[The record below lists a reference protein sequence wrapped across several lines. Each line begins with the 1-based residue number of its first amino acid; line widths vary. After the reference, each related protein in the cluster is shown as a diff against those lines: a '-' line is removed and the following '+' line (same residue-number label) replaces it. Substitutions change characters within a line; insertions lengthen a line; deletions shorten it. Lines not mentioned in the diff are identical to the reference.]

1 MRQLLNMLFIT
12 KPEVYIGL
20 NGENVTVREGNE
32 IIARYPLHN
41 IEGIVCFSNLGM
53 SPQLMEKCV
62 EQNISICFLTPT
74 GRFRAKVIGETRGNV
89 LLRKKQYRVADNEEA
104 CLEIARNFILGK
116 VYNEKWLLERY
127 IRQYALRIPA
137 EQMKTAS
144 SKLSDFMHQ
153 IEKCES
159 LEQLRGF
166 EGSAQVVYFGEF
178 DHMILNQKEDFFFHD
193 RNKRP
198 PEDRV
203 NSLLSFAYTLL
214 SNDIAA
220 ALETVGLDPYVG
232 FMHQDRPGRASLAND
247 LIEELRAPIADRF
260 VLSLI
265 NRNQLRPDDFEINE
279 NKSVYIKDSARRTFI
294 SAWQMNKQE
303 ELTHPYLCE
312 KISWGLVPYSQALL
326 LARYL
331 RGDIDQYPPFF
342 WK

>member
-1 MRQLLNMLFIT
+1 MRQLLNMLFVT
-12 KPEVYIGL
+12 KPDIYLGL
-20 NGENVTVREGNE
+20 NGENIVVRENDN

-41 IEGIVCFSNLGM
+41 LEGIVSFSNLGV

-62 EQNISICFLTPT
+62 SQNISICFLTPT
-74 GRFRAKVIGETRGNV
+74 GRFRARVIGETRGNV
-89 LLRKKQYRVADNEEA
+89 LLRKKQYRMADHKDECLGIA
-104 CLEIARNFILGK
+104 CNFILGK

-127 IRQYALRIPA
+127 IRQYPMRIPV
-137 EQMKTAS
+137 EEMKKAS
-144 SKLSDFMHQ
+144 SSLSDYMRE
-153 IEKCES
+153 IVDS
-159 LEQLRGF
+159 NTMDQLRGF
-166 EGSAQVVYFGEF
+166 EGSAQLVYFNEF
-178 DHMILNQKEDFFFHD
+178 DHMIMNQKEAFYFHG
-193 RNKRP
+193 RRKRP

-214 SNDIAA
+214 ANDITS

-265 NRNQLRPDDFEINE
+265 NRKQLQADDFDIKENE
-279 NKSVYIKDSARRTFI
+279 SVYIKESARRTFI
-294 SAWQMNKQE
+294 SEWQKRKQE
-303 ELTHPYLCE
+303 ELTHPFLGE
-312 KISWGLVPYSQALL
+312 KMSWGLVPYAQALL

-331 RGDIDQYPPFF
+331 RGDLDQYPPFF

>member
-20 NGENVTVREGNE
+20 NGENVVVREDDKL
-32 IIARYPLHN
+32 IARYPLHN
-41 IEGIVCFSNLGM
+41 LEGIVCFSNLGM

-62 EQNISICFLTPT
+62 NQNISICFLTPT
-74 GRFRAKVIGETRGNV
+74 GRFRARVIGETRGNV
-89 LLRKKQYRVADNEEA
+89 LLRKKQYQVAEHKEE
-104 CLEIARNFILGK
+104 CINIAHNFILGK

-127 IRQYALRIPA
+127 IRQYTLRVPID
-137 EQMKTAS
+137 QMKVIS
-144 SKLSDFMHQ
+144 IKLSDYMHE
-153 IEKCES
+153 IENCEN
-159 LEQLRGF
+159 LDQLRGF
-166 EGSAQVVYFGEF
+166 EGSAQVIYYSAF
-178 DHMILNQKEDFFFHD
+178 DHMILNQKENFYFHG
-193 RNKRP
+193 RSKRP

-232 FMHQDRPGRASLAND
+232 FMHQDRPGRPSLAND
-247 LIEELRAPIADRF
+247 MIEELRAPIADRF

-265 NRNQLRPDDFEINE
+265 NRNQLQADDFEINE
-279 NKSVYIKDSARRTFI
+279 NKSVYIKDSARKTFI
-294 SAWQMNKQE
+294 SAWQKNKQE
-303 ELTHPYLCE
+303 ELTHPYLNE
-312 KISWGLVPYSQALL
+312 KISWGLVPYTQALL

>member
-1 MRQLLNMLFIT
+1 MRQLLNVLFIT

-20 NGENVTVREGNE
+20 NGENITVKEDDV

-41 IEGIVCFSNLGM
+41 LEGIVCFSNMGM
-53 SPQLMEKCV
+53 SPVLMEKCV

-74 GRFRAKVIGETRGNV
+74 GRFRARVIGETRGNV
-89 LLRKKQYRVADNEEA
+89 LLRKKQYRVAEKEEES
-104 CLEIARNFILGK
+104 LGIARNFILGK
-116 VYNEKWLLERY
+116 VYNEKWQLERY
-127 IRQYALRIPA
+127 IRQYPLRVPV
-137 EQMKTAS
+137 EELEKAS
-144 SKLSDFMHQ
+144 ERLSNYMQEIGASENLD
-153 IEKCES
+153 
-159 LEQLRGF
+159 QLRGF
-166 EGSAQVVYFGEF
+166 EGMAQVIYFGSF
-178 DHMILNQKEDFFFHD
+178 DHMILNQKEGFYFHD
-193 RNKRP
+193 RSKRP

-214 SNDIAA
+214 VNDITA

-265 NRNQLRPDDFEINE
+265 NRKQLQGDDFEIND

-294 SAWQMNKQE
+294 SEWQKNKQE
-303 ELTHPYLCE
+303 ELTHPYLND
-312 KISWGLVPYSQALL
+312 KISWGLVPYAQALL

>member
-1 MRQLLNMLFIT
+1 MRQLLNVLFIT

-20 NGENVTVREGNE
+20 NGENITVKEE
-32 IIARYPLHN
+32 DAIIARYPLHN
-41 IEGIVCFSNLGM
+41 LEGIVCFSNMGM
-53 SPQLMEKCV
+53 SPALMEKCT

-74 GRFRAKVIGETRGNV
+74 GRFRARVIGETRGNV
-89 LLRKKQYRVADNEEA
+89 LLRKKQYRIADREEESLKIA
-104 CLEIARNFILGK
+104 CNFILGK
-116 VYNEKWLLERY
+116 VYNEKWQLERY
-127 IRQYALRIPA
+127 IRQYPLRVPV
-137 EQMKTAS
+137 EEMENAS
-144 SKLSDFMHQ
+144 ARLSGYMREIAACANLD
-153 IEKCES
+153 
-159 LEQLRGF
+159 QLRGY
-166 EGSAQVVYFGEF
+166 EGTAQVAYFSAF
-178 DHMILNQKEDFFFHD
+178 DHMILNQKELFYFND
-193 RNKRP
+193 RSKRP

-214 SNDIAA
+214 ANDITA

-265 NRNQLRPDDFEINE
+265 NRKQLQADNFEIND
-279 NKSVYIKDSARRTFI
+279 NKSVYIKDAARRTFI
-294 SAWQMNKQE
+294 SEWQKNKQE
-303 ELTHPYLCE
+303 ELTHPYLNE

>member
-1 MRQLLNMLFIT
+1 MRQLLNVLFIT
-12 KPEVYIGL
+12 KPEVYVGL
-20 NGENVTVREGNE
+20 NGENITIKEDDT

-41 IEGIVCFSNLGM
+41 LEGVVCFSNMGM
-53 SPQLMEKCV
+53 SPALMEKCV

-74 GRFRAKVIGETRGNV
+74 GRFRARMIGETRGNV
-89 LLRKKQYRVADNEEA
+89 LLRKRQYRVADKEEES
-104 CLEIARNFILGK
+104 LNIARNFILGK
-116 VYNEKWLLERY
+116 VYNEKWQLERY
-127 IRQYALRIPA
+127 IRQYPLRIPV
-137 EQMKTAS
+137 EEMEKAS
-144 SKLSDFMHQ
+144 ARLSSYMNEIGTCCNLD
-153 IEKCES
+153 
-159 LEQLRGF
+159 QLRGY
-166 EGSAQVVYFGEF
+166 EGTAQVAYFGAF
-178 DHMILNQKEDFFFHD
+178 DHMILNQKSEFYFHD
-193 RNKRP
+193 RSKRP

-214 SNDIAA
+214 ANDITA

-265 NRNQLRPDDFEINE
+265 NRKQLQADDFEIND

-294 SAWQMNKQE
+294 SEWQKNKQE
-303 ELTHPYLCE
+303 ELTHPYLNE

-326 LARYL
+326 LARHL
-331 RGDIDQYPPFF
+331 RGDIEQYPPFF

>member
-20 NGENVTVREGNE
+20 SGENITVREENN

-41 IEGIVCFSNLGM
+41 LEGIVCFSNLGM
-53 SPQLMEKCV
+53 SPSLMEKCV

-74 GRFRAKVIGETRGNV
+74 GRFRARVIGETRGNV
-89 LLRKKQYRVADNEEA
+89 LLRKKQYHVADKEDE
-104 CLEIARNFILGK
+104 CLAIARNFILGK

-127 IRQYALRIPA
+127 IRQYSLRIPV
-137 EQMKTAS
+137 EEMEKAS
-144 SKLSDFMHQ
+144 TRLSDFMHEVE
-153 IEKCES
+153 ISES
-159 LEQLRGF
+159 LDQLRGF
-166 EGSAQVVYFGEF
+166 EGSAQVVYFSEF
-178 DHMILNQKEDFFFHD
+178 DHMILNQKGDFFFHE
-193 RNKRP
+193 RSKRP

-232 FMHQDRPGRASLAND
+232 FMHQDRPGRASLASD
-247 LIEELRAPIADRF
+247 LIEELRAPVADRF

-265 NRNQLRPDDFEINE
+265 NRKQLQADDFEINE
-279 NKSVYIKDSARRTFI
+279 NRSVYIKDTARRTFL
-294 SAWQMNKQE
+294 SEWQKNKQE
-303 ELTHPYLCE
+303 ELTHPYLGD
-312 KISWGLVPYSQALL
+312 KISWGLVPYAQALL

-331 RGDIDQYPPFF
+331 RGDLDQYPPFF

>member
-1 MRQLLNMLFIT
+1 MRQLLNVLFIT
-12 KPEVYIGL
+12 KAEVYIGL
-20 NGENVTVREGNE
+20 NGDNITIKENDAV
-32 IIARYPLHN
+32 IARYPLHN
-41 IEGIVCFSNLGM
+41 LEGIVCFSNMGI
-53 SPQLMEKCV
+53 SPALMEKCV

-74 GRFRAKVIGETRGNV
+74 GRFRARVIGETRGNV
-89 LLRKKQYRVADNEEA
+89 LLRKKQYRIADKEEES
-104 CLEIARNFILGK
+104 LIIARNFILGK
-116 VYNEKWLLERY
+116 VYNEKWQLERY
-127 IRQYALRIPA
+127 IRQYPLRVPV
-137 EQMKTAS
+137 EEMKTAS
-144 SKLSDFMHQ
+144 ARLSGYMREIGTCDN
-153 IEKCES
+153 
-159 LEQLRGF
+159 LDQLRGY
-166 EGSAQVVYFGEF
+166 EGTAQVAYFSIF
-178 DHMILNQKEDFFFHD
+178 DHMILNQKEEFYFHD
-193 RNKRP
+193 RSKRP

-214 SNDIAA
+214 ANDITA
-220 ALETVGLDPYVG
+220 ALETVGIDPYVG

-265 NRNQLRPDDFEINE
+265 NRKQLQADDFEIND

-294 SAWQMNKQE
+294 SEWQKNKQE
-303 ELTHPYLCE
+303 ELTHPYLNE